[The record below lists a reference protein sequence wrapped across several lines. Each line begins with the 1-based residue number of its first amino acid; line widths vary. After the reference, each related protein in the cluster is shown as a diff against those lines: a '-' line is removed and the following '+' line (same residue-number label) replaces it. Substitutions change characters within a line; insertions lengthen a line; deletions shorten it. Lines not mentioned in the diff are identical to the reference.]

1 MANIRIL
8 TSSADLR
15 ILTSPAGVT
24 AELLTAPSNSR
35 VITSRFRNPSR
46 MAAVIIPNTAW
57 DTMSAAVG
65 TAGAAYASLLSAVLE
80 TAAKAILTR
89 RIENMSL
96 FPSEIDDAIFSDDA
110 ILAEATVG
118 NSEWMSKEEVTQAWE
133 ASATRK
139 AFVESPQ
146 YTANAHYRKA
156 VANFAELIIKLAGKT
171 SVYDVADLDVMQ
183 AKMKEEDHD
192 GELMAFMNRRIEQ
205 IRNKPAK
212 PAYSMNLL

>member
-1 MANIRIL
+1 MANI
-8 TSSADLR
+8 R

-24 AELLTAPSNSR
+24 AELLTSPANSR
-35 VITSRFRNPSR
+35 VITSRFRNPAR

-57 DTMSAAVG
+57 QTMADSIGTDGAPYAA
-65 TAGAAYASLLSAVLE
+65 LLGAVLE

-96 FPSEIDDAIFSDDA
+96 FPTEIDDAIFSDDA
-110 ILAEATVG
+110 ILTEATSG
-118 NSEWMSKEEVTQAWE
+118 NSEWMSKEEVTAAWE

-139 AFVESPQ
+139 AFIENPQ

-156 VANFAELIIKLAGKT
+156 VANFADLIIKLAGKT
-171 SVYDVADLDVMQ
+171 SAYDVADLDIMQ

-192 GELMAFMNRRIEQ
+192 GELVAFMNRRIEQ

-212 PAYSMNLL
+212 PAYSLNLL

>member
-1 MANIRIL
+1 MTAI
-8 TSSADLR
+8 R

-24 AELLTAPSNSR
+24 AELLSAPANSR

-46 MAAVIIPNTAW
+46 MAAVILPNTAW
-57 DTMSAAVG
+57 QTMERSIGTDGAPYAA
-65 TAGAAYASLLSAVLE
+65 LLGAVLE

-96 FPSEIDDAIFSDDA
+96 FPTEIDDAIFSDDA
-110 ILAEATVG
+110 ILTEATSG

-139 AFVESPQ
+139 AFIENPQ

-156 VANFAELIIKLAGKT
+156 VANFADLIIKLAGKT
-171 SVYDVADLDVMQ
+171 SAYDVADLDVMQ

-192 GELMAFMNRRIEQ
+192 GELVAFMNRRIEQ

-212 PAYSMNLL
+212 PAYSLNLL